1 MGTDPEEGL
10 IYYNRVMVGH
20 RRPFNHLSLFC
31 LQHRQWGVSCTQQT
45 LELVEKCKRGSWT
58 NTKRLLKPLRRR
70 FMGGQLRWR
79 SLVFGNLIQ
88 AVCWSDRKFQTGD
101 FCLWSC
107 SVTAESDT
115 TMFFCSRGM
124 NMYLEYIPS
133 LSRSRVLSGLFK
145 TWNPDVFYHS
155 LVFCQWRQ
163 IPENQVTSLET
174 FQNHP
179 QAAKVDKSSK
189 PTKIESKQVK
199 TGSIMIGKCL
209 TCCE

>member
-31 LQHRQWGVSCTQQT
+31 LQHRQWGVSCTQQI

-79 SLVFGNLIQ
+79 SLVFGNLIRT
-88 AVCWSDRKFQTGD
+88 VCWSDRKFQTGD

-115 TMFFCSRGM
+115 TMFFKRH
-124 NMYLEYIPS
+124 EYVS
-133 LSRSRVLSGLFK
+133 WV
-145 TWNPDVFYHS
+145 HS
-155 LVFCQWRQ
+155 QSEQ
-163 IPENQVTSLET
+163 ITGFERT
-174 FQNHP
+174 FQNL
-179 QAAKVDKSSK
+179 KSWCLLSLARLLPMKANSRKPSDITWNFSK
-189 PTKIESKQVK
+189 PPTSR
-199 TGSIMIGKCL
+199 
-209 TCCE
+209 

>member
-31 LQHRQWGVSCTQQT
+31 LQHRQWGVSCTQQI

-70 FMGGQLRWR
+70 FMGGQIRWR
-79 SLVFGNLIQ
+79 TLVFGNLIQ

-115 TMFFCSRGM
+115 TMFFKRHEYVSWVHSQSAIWADHGFRADFSKPEILMSSITCSSSANEGKFQKTKWHH
-124 NMYLEYIPS
+124 LK
-133 LSRSRVLSGLFK
+133 LFK
-145 TWNPDVFYHS
+145 TTHKP
-155 LVFCQWRQ
+155 L
-163 IPENQVTSLET
+163 
-174 FQNHP
+174 
-179 QAAKVDKSSK
+179 KS
-189 PTKIESKQVK
+189 IRV
-199 TGSIMIGKCL
+199 
-209 TCCE
+209 